1 MEIHVDWTDLEEAY
15 DGYVRV
21 MFFTDAAS
29 GLVTPYFMELKKKI
43 SRR

>member
-21 MFFTDAAS
+21 MFFTDALGAS
-29 GLVTPYFMELKKKI
+29 HTVLRDDLRI
-43 SRR
+43 